1 LLDALVDT
9 ILATLDMQVQLIV
22 CELVKVLF
30 KSLVG
35 LLLQAVKV
43 FVDLAKLVL
52 EFFGRLN
59 PEWRQ

>member
-22 CELVKVLF
+22 CELVEVLF

-35 LLLQAVKV
+35 LLLQTVKV

>member
-22 CELVKVLF
+22 CELVEVLF